1 MGNDQSRTKRVF
13 TSRIDW
19 ERIKQHE
26 FDRAVESLILRL
38 HADSGSRPYAI
49 NGKGGDHGIDVAVD
63 TPDGFVEIV
72 YQLKYFPEGFSGKW
86 GGGRKPQIMKSFNT
100 AWPSRIQSVGS
111 LVMPQNPQIGEWEF
125 VNSLAK
131 DTEVEVDIWGRG
143 QLDHHLLSFPTL
155 SNPSRETIPSII

>member
-13 TSRIDW
+13 TSHIDW

-72 YQLKYFPEGFSGKW
+72 YQLKSSLKDLSGKW
-86 GGGRKPQIMKSFNT
+86 AEATNPKIVESFNT
-100 AWPSRIQSVGS
+100 A
-111 LVMPQNPQIGEWEF
+111 
-125 VNSLAK
+125 LAK
-131 DTEVEVDIWGRG
+131 QNIKR
-143 QLDHHLLSFPTL
+143 S
-155 SNPSRETIPSII
+155 IPGNAAKTRK